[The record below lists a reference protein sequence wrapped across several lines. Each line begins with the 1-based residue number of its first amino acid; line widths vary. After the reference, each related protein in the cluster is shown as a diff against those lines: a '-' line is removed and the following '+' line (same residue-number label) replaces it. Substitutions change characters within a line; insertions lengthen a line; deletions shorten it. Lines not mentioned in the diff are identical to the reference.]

1 MRAALLGR
9 IHPHSPLLLATL
21 ERLPEVTAIDRWD
34 EAPGNPQAPAFAAA
48 RKPGRTTG
56 SLEEILAQKDLAFAV
71 VCVRSDL
78 ADAVARRV
86 LEAGR
91 HLLAEK
97 PVALAPSAILDL
109 HHAARRAGVVASVL
123 YTRRFHP
130 CMEAARQLVQSGA
143 IGPLLAMEARFLTT
157 QVQFRDPTSWLFRRD
172 QAGGGIVSWLGC
184 HCLDL
189 LHHVSGDEVT
199 EVGAT
204 YATLSGAA
212 IDVEDQASLSL
223 RFRSGAVGSFLAG
236 YTLAFSGAGYA
247 NLAGYDSYL
256 AFHGLRGRVVWPDLE
271 PRLVIETAPAPGQSP
286 RREEKF
292 DLPDSPTYGGAAG
305 DAFFRRF
312 FAALRGEAA
321 PPTTLADAARTAR
334 IVAAA
339 AESASHRQFV
349 RID

>member
-9 IHPHSPLLLATL
+9 IHPHSALLLATL
-21 ERLPEVTAIDRWD
+21 EQLPEVTAIDRWD
-34 EAPGNPQAPAFAAA
+34 EAPGHRQAPEFAAA
-48 RKPGRTTG
+48 RKPGRTSTD
-56 SLEEILAQKDLAFAV
+56 LEEILAAPDLRFAV

-78 ADAVARRV
+78 AAAVSRRV
-86 LEAGR
+86 LESGR

-97 PVALAPSAILDL
+97 PVGLASSAILDL
-109 HHAARRAGVVASVL
+109 HHTAHRSGLVASVL
-123 YTRRFHP
+123 YTRRLHP
-130 CMEAARQLVQSGA
+130 CMVAARDHIRSGA
-143 IGPLLAMEARFLTT
+143 IGPLLSLEARFLTT
-157 QVQFRDPTSWLFRRD
+157 QVQFRDPGSWLFRRD

-189 LHHVSGDEVT
+189 LHHVGGDEIV

-223 RFRSGAVGSFLAG
+223 RFRSGAVGSFHAG
-236 YTLAFSGAGYA
+236 YSLAFSGAGYA

-256 AFHGLRGRVVWPDLE
+256 AFHGRRGRIIWPDLE
-271 PRLVIETAPAPGQSP
+271 PRLVVETAPAPGQEP

-292 DLPDSPTYGGAAG
+292 DLPASHTYGGAAG
-305 DAFFRRF
+305 DAFFRQF
-312 FAALRGEAA
+312 FAALRGEG
-321 PPTTLADAARTAR
+321 PPPATLADAARTAR